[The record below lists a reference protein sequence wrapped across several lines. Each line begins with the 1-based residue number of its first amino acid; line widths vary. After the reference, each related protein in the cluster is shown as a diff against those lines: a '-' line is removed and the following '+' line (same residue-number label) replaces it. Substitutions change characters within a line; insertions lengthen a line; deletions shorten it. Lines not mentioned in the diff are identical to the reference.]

1 MFSCV
6 IITERGSNLRKYIH
20 REKEADMSEINIKDL
35 QKEMKSLGIINIE
48 ADGDLSPSLLK
59 DAVEAVKE
67 TNLDFAA
74 LAEKAKTMAAEAR

>member
-1 MFSCV
+1 
-6 IITERGSNLRKYIH
+6 
-20 REKEADMSEINIKDL
+20 MSEINIKDL

-67 TNLDFAA
+67 TNLDFKA
-74 LAEKAKTMAAEAR
+74 LAEKAKTMAAETR

>member
-1 MFSCV
+1 
-6 IITERGSNLRKYIH
+6 
-20 REKEADMSEINIKDL
+20 MSEINIKDL

-67 TNLDFAA
+67 TNIDFATI
-74 LAEKAKTMAAEAR
+74 AEKAKTMAAEAR